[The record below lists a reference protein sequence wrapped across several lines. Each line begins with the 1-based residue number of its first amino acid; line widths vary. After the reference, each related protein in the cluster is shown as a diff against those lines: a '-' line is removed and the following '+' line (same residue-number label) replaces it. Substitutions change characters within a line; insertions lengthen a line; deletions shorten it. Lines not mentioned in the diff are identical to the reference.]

1 MITIYLIENNVNKK
15 KYVGQTN
22 QSLKKRFSRHCWNCS
37 SGKMVISQAIQKY
50 KKENFS
56 IKAIDFASSL
66 EEGNEKEVYWVNFY
80 NCISP
85 NGYNL
90 KAGGRKFST
99 FSNETKE
106 KISKSNLGKKVS
118 EETKKKLSDSH
129 KGYKVK
135 ESTKSK
141 LSKINKGK
149 KPHKNT
155 NLGASLK
162 NSKKYLF
169 LSPEGFETEIFNMR
183 QFCINNGLHLSAI
196 HRVINKEASHH
207 KGWKF
212 IKYLEKNL

>member
-1 MITIYLIENNVNKK
+1 MITIYLIENTINEK

-22 QSLKKRFSRHCWNCS
+22 QPLEKRFSRHCWNCS
-37 SGKMVISQAIQKY
+37 SKKMVISQAIQKY

-66 EEGNEKEVYWVNFY
+66 EEGNEKEVYWANFY

-99 FSNETKE
+99 FSNEAKE

-118 EETKKKLSDSH
+118 EATKKKLSDSH

-135 ESTKSK
+135 ESTKDK

-162 NSKKYLF
+162 ILKNIYFYLPKVSKQKY
-169 LSPEGFETEIFNMR
+169 
-183 QFCINNGLHLSAI
+183 
-196 HRVINKEASHH
+196 
-207 KGWKF
+207 
-212 IKYLEKNL
+212 